1 MAACGNEGGILAVLW
16 KWRRIAGC
24 TVGVRMNCWLHVEM
38 KEEYWLH
45 VEMKKDCWLYCG
57 NEEGLLAELEK

>member
-1 MAACGNEGGILAVLW
+1 
-16 KWRRIAGC
+16 
-24 TVGVRMNCWLHVEM
+24 MNCWLHVEM

-57 NEEGLLAELEK
+57 NEEGLLAELWK

>member
-1 MAACGNEGGILAVLW
+1 
-16 KWRRIAGC
+16 
-24 TVGVRMNCWLHVEM
+24 MNCWLHVEV

-57 NEEGLLAELEK
+57 NEEGLLAELWK

>member
-1 MAACGNEGGILAVLW
+1 
-16 KWRRIAGC
+16 
-24 TVGVRMNCWLHVEM
+24 MNCWLHVEM

-57 NEEGLLAELEK
+57 NEEGLLAVLWK